1 MTSSFRPSDLA
12 QKLPSGRDV
21 ILHVRQDKEEIE
33 VRSPDGMLELK
44 ILLTPT
50 GPVVQLKGGRLEI
63 ESSDAVTVNCQ
74 KFEVNAAQGI
84 DLKSQKNI
92 NVDGDYV
99 QLNCGDRTGYH
110 DDPALVENQAKPKL
124 LAEPRKPDQ
133 ECPHSH

>member
-1 MTSSFRPSDLA
+1 MASSTSTEPDDLTK
-12 QKLPSGRDV
+12 KLPSGRDV
-21 ILHVRQDKEEIE
+21 ILHVRQDREEIE

-44 ILLTPT
+44 ISLTKD

-84 DLKSQKNI
+84 DLKSRKNI

-99 QLNCGDRTGYH
+99 QLNCGDRTGFH
-110 DDPALVENQAKPKL
+110 DDPALPENQAKPEL
-124 LAEPRKPDQ
+124 PSQDQ
-133 ECPHSH
+133 GK